1 MKALA
6 AIFLA
11 ISATDLPLPLWARIA
26 SLVCFAVVT
35 FILGI
40 NYLRRNY
47 EITVQGL

>member
-6 AIFLA
+6 VIFLA
-11 ISATDLPLPLWARIA
+11 VFAADIPLPLWARVVSFIGFLA
-26 SLVCFAVVT
+26 VT